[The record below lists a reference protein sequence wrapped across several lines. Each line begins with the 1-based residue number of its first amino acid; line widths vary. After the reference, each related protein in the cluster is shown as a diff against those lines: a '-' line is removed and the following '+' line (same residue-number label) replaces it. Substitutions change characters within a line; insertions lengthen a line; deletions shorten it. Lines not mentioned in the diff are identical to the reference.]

1 MIVVFAILYL
11 SGGAEFQELEVD
23 KIGAILVGLSMEL
36 SCRWAAKKYA
46 HAVFCRLKLEAI

>member
-1 MIVVFAILYL
+1 MIVAFAILYL

-36 SCRWAAKKYA
+36 SCRWAAKL
-46 HAVFCRLKLEAI
+46 FTCQLE